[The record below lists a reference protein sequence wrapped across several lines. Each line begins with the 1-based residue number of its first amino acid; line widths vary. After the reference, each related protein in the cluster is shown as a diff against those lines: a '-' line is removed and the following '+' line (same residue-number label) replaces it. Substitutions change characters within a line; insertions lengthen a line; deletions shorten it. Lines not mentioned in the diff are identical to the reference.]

1 MGSMFYGAVSF
12 NQPIGDWD
20 VSKVTYM
27 KFMFKN
33 AVSFNQP
40 IGDWTFHQ
48 DNISTYMFDG
58 ASSIQFKNMK
68 SK

>member
-1 MGSMFYGAVSF
+1 MDMLV
-12 NQPIGDWD
+12 IGDWD

-27 KFMFKN
+27 KYMFKN